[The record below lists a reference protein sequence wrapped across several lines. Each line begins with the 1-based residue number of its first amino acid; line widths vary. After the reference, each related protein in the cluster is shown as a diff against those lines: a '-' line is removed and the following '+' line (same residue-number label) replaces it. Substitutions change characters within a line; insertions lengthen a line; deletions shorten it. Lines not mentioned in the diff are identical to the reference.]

1 MIFRQTFTVSGDGA
15 AGDGAA
21 EDDDVTVIPC
31 SISSDQGYN
40 NYQPTPAKGEAAASI
55 IARLNEY
62 SAAYGVTVADDGSV
76 SSGTAEYPL

>member
-1 MIFRQTFTVSGDGA
+1 MDTMIFRQTFTVS
-15 AGDGAA
+15 GDGAA

-76 SSGTAEYPL
+76 SSGTAGEYPL